1 MSTSD
6 PTKKSPS
13 GRDRIDSAP
22 DTIAV
27 SFASA
32 ASSWPGSGWRCTSV
46 TVPLRVSTT
55 ARVAL
60 VGSTSR
66 SAVRAQLVALPMA
79 WARAAAAMTAETS
92 ITFSILRA
100 ANASR
105 SAAALTGSVQLT
117 PLDLSR

>member
-1 MSTSD
+1 
-6 PTKKSPS
+6 
-13 GRDRIDSAP
+13 
-22 DTIAV
+22 
-27 SFASA
+27 
-32 ASSWPGSGWRCTSV
+32 
-46 TVPLRVSTT
+46 
-55 ARVAL
+55 
-60 VGSTSR
+60 
-66 SAVRAQLVALPMA
+66 MA